1 MSLHLIEPKTI
12 GRLAIAIAAL
22 GNRFHNPVL
31 QKAIKTNSVALTL
44 AQVSIGAFNDALD
57 FDEYKN
63 DCVNFSEDE
72 VISTA
77 HLYALTVIYNWA
89 SSDAYWLVAVLKENL
104 GRKMAA
110 CLTETGVEK

>member
-1 MSLHLIEPKTI
+1 M
-12 GRLAIAIAAL
+12 AIAIAAL

-77 HLYALTVIYNWA
+77 HLYALTVIYTNQIRDIYNWA